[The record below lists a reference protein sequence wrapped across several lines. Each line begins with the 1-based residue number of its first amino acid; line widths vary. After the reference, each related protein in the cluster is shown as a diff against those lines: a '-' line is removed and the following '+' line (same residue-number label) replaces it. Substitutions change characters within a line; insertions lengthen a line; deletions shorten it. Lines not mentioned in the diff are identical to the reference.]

1 MMQMKPTIKFGGQ
14 VINISNGNYIFDIK
28 DNNLSINPLES
39 AQQPIEPMDVYDT
52 PDNILPFMKPTIDE
66 SLSQHLNMNS
76 LPILDITK
84 HGSAQLIVKQTFKKV
99 GDRAII
105 LANNDKTIRGA
116 FYTMGR
122 SCSASRTN
130 KKVKRG
136 PFHYLVVET
145 DYQNSYTKAAS
156 KPIP

>member
-1 MMQMKPTIKFGGQ
+1 MKLTKPTIKFGGQ
-14 VINISNGNYIFDIK
+14 VINISNGNYIFDIQ
-28 DNNLSINPLES
+28 DNNLSINPVES
-39 AQQPIEPMDVYDT
+39 AQLPIEPIDVYDV

-66 SLSQHLNMNS
+66 SLSHHLNMNG
-76 LPILDITK
+76 LPVLDITK

-99 GDRAII
+99 GDKAII

-145 DYQNSYTKAAS
+145 DYQNSYTKAAA
-156 KPIP
+156 KPTP

>member
-1 MMQMKPTIKFGGQ
+1 MQMKPTIKFGGQ
-14 VINISNGNYIFDIK
+14 VINISNGNYVFDIK
-28 DNNLSINPLES
+28 DNNLSINPVES
-39 AQQPIEPMDVYDT
+39 EKQPIEPIDVYDT

>member
-1 MMQMKPTIKFGGQ
+1 MKSTFKFNGQ
-14 VINISNGNYIFDIK
+14 TINISSGNYVIDV
-28 DNNLSINPLES
+28 DGNNLSINTVVE
-39 AQQPIEPMDVYDT
+39 AQQPIDVYDV
-52 PDNILPFMKPTIDE
+52 PDNILPFMKPTMEE
-66 SLSQHLNMNS
+66 SLSNHLGMSN
-76 LPILDITK
+76 LPVLDITK
-84 HGSAQLIVKQTFKKV
+84 HGSAQVVVKQTFKKV
-99 GDRAII
+99 GDKAII

-145 DYQNSYTKAAS
+145 DYQNSYTKAAA
-156 KPIP
+156 KPTP

>member
-1 MMQMKPTIKFGGQ
+1 MKLTKPTIKFGGQ
-14 VINISNGNYIFDIK
+14 VINISNGNYIFDIQ
-28 DNNLSINPLES
+28 DNNLSINPVES
-39 AQQPIEPMDVYDT
+39 AQQPIEPIDVYDA

-99 GDRAII
+99 GDKAII

-145 DYQNSYTKAAS
+145 DYQNSYTKAAA
-156 KPIP
+156 KPTP

>member
-1 MMQMKPTIKFGGQ
+1 MKLTKPTIKFGGQ
-14 VINISNGNYIFDIK
+14 VINISNGNYIFDIQ
-28 DNNLSINPLES
+28 DNNLSINPVES
-39 AQQPIEPMDVYDT
+39 AQQPIEPIDVYDA

-76 LPILDITK
+76 LPVLDITK
-84 HGSAQLIVKQTFKKV
+84 HGSAQVVVKQTFKKV
-99 GDRAII
+99 GDKAII

-145 DYQNSYTKAAS
+145 DYQNSYTKAAA
-156 KPIP
+156 KPTP